1 MRFLPALL
9 SVATTA
15 TLVGTV
21 AGRAAAQKPLSE
33 LRPALEAR
41 IAKHKGT
48 VGLALLDPKSGE
60 LLAIRGD
67 ETFPTASVI
76 KVPILVTLF
85 HRIAKG
91 DLKLSDP
98 VVMLDVDRMPG
109 SGVLRLFDAPHQMT
123 VKDAATLMI
132 ALSDNTATNLI
143 IDKVGIRTVN
153 ARMDTLGLPH
163 TKLWAKVFQRSATSI
178 APDSSAKYGLGVTT
192 PVEIAKLLAMI
203 YRGEAVSAEASKMM
217 LDMLDR
223 QFYGQIEIPRYMPAD
238 VEVAHKTGEDSGTR
252 NDVAIVRDPKG
263 RDYILAVLT
272 KNNADDSW
280 RLDND
285 AAVLIGDLARIVQG
299 AMRASPSAQ

>member
-1 MRFLPALL
+1 MRFLPALMG
-9 SVATTA
+9 VATA
-15 TLVGTV
+15 AALLGTV
-21 AGRAAAQKPLSE
+21 ADRAAAQKPLND

-48 VGLALLDPKSGE
+48 VGLALLDPKTGE
-60 LLAIRGD
+60 LLSIHGD

-85 HRIAKG
+85 HRIDKG

-98 VVMLDVDRMPG
+98 VVMLGVDRMPG
-109 SGVLRLFDAPHQMT
+109 SGVLQYFDVPHQLT

-132 ALSDNTATNLI
+132 ALSDNTATNLV

-163 TKLWAKVFQRSATSI
+163 TKLWAKVFQRSATTI

-192 PVEIAKLLAMI
+192 PVEIAKLLGMI
-203 YRGEAVSAEASKMM
+203 YKGEAVSADASKTMLGM
-217 LDMLDR
+217 LDD
-223 QFYGQIEIPRYMPAD
+223 QFYGLVEIPRYMPPD
-238 VEVAHKTGEDSGTR
+238 VKVAHKTGEDSKTR

-272 KNNADDSW
+272 KNNADDTW
-280 RLDND
+280 RLDNE

-299 AMRASPSAQ
+299 AMRPATAAQ